1 MMSDNANK
9 TESKKSE
16 SKKSIDVQ
24 EMTHVDEVRGFGGL
38 TSAMGVNLIQ
48 GLYPG
53 MGYTLSGDTLQFVIR
68 MKEIPTITHQE
79 KRITTKM
86 VKDEDGK
93 VHRQPVVYESAGL
106 KEARQKFRTYATRV
120 LQKAVGDGAY
130 KSAGPGQPV
139 ALGVMWMFQRPK
151 KLSRDAALWKV
162 TKPDT
167 DNLIKLLKDEMT
179 RAGWWHDDA
188 QIVIERSMKIYADA
202 PEDVGIMVTVG
213 RVVPEDMLAKYGIVV
228 DDLLDAAGAVGETE

>member
-1 MMSDNANK
+1 MMTDA
-9 TESKKSE
+9 KKVE

-24 EMTHVDEVRGFGGL
+24 EMTQVHEVRGFGGL
-38 TSAMGVNLIQ
+38 TSSMGVNLIQ

-68 MKEIPTITHQE
+68 MKEIPTVTHQE
-79 KRITTKM
+79 KRIAAKM
-86 VKDEDGK
+86 AKDEDGK
-93 VHRQPVVYESAGL
+93 VRRKPVVYESAEL

-120 LQKAVGDGAY
+120 LQKAQQDGAFTTV
-130 KSAGPGQPV
+130 AAGQPV
-139 ALGVMWMFQRPK
+139 ALGVVWMFQRPK
-151 KLSRDAALWKV
+151 SLEKKIKAKAKDGVVRTDAGAALWKV

-179 RAGWWHDDA
+179 QAGWWHDDA

-213 RVVPEDMLAKYGIVV
+213 RVVPDSAV
-228 DDLLDAAGAVGETE
+228 GAVGETE